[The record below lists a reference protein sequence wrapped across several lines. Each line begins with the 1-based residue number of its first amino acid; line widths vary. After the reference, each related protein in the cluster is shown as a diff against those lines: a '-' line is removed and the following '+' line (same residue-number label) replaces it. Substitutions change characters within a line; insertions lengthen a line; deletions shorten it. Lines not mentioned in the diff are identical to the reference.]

1 MGHEETEHESDVDGY
16 VGEREVDAEVDG
28 NGEAAGGEEE
38 GDYAESDLRCDEG
51 GSVGRVPETGERHRE

>member
-1 MGHEETEHESDVDGY
+1 MAGFRDGLDDRDLGHKETEHESDVDGY

-38 GDYAESDLRCDEG
+38 GG
-51 GSVGRVPETGERHRE
+51 